1 MNDFLN
7 FFGDAVNN
15 LWGACKWIAPA
26 LAIDVWL
33 KQDRVD
39 QRLAKLEELHGKYKK
54 KWMNEAIIC
63 NGLSITNHWGDFWEL

>member
-54 KWMNEAIIC
+54 NE
-63 NGLSITNHWGDFWEL
+63 